1 MADANLHISVPVR
14 RFGTS
19 AEAQDAV
26 AVEEP
31 LEIRLGYFRDGKSHS
46 DSISITMRTPGDDEN
61 LAGGFLLT
69 EGIIGRAADIRGFEA
84 VAENVI
90 RVDLDAGVEFD
101 ADRLQRNFYTTSSCG
116 VCGKASLEALK
127 VQSRFNIDDSG
138 LRVAPDMLMRLSES
152 LIERQATF
160 AATGGLHAAGL
171 FDRDGRMLDVR
182 EDVGR
187 HNAVDKV
194 VGAALQ
200 VDAVPLLER
209 GLIVSGRASFEILQK
224 AMVAGCP
231 LVVAIGAPSSLAIE
245 LAWEFDMTLVGFL
258 RDGRFNI
265 YTGPSRIE

>member
-152 LIERQATF
+152 LI
-160 AATGGLHAAGL
+160 
-171 FDRDGRMLDVR
+171 D
-182 EDVGR
+182 
-187 HNAVDKV
+187 
-194 VGAALQ
+194 
-200 VDAVPLLER
+200 R

>member
-31 LEIRLGYFRDGKSHS
+31 LEIRLGYSRDGKSHS

-152 LIERQATF
+152 LI
-160 AATGGLHAAGL
+160 
-171 FDRDGRMLDVR
+171 D
-182 EDVGR
+182 
-187 HNAVDKV
+187 
-194 VGAALQ
+194 
-200 VDAVPLLER
+200 R

-265 YTGPSRIE
+265 DTGPSRIE

>member
-1 MADANLHISVPVR
+1 MIGGGRQFAHQRARTAFRYLCRGTGRGRRRGAARDPARIFPRRQITLGQHLDHDA
-14 RFGTS
+14 
-19 AEAQDAV
+19 
-26 AVEEP
+26 
-31 LEIRLGYFRDGKSHS
+31 Y
-46 DSISITMRTPGDDEN
+46 PGDDEN

-152 LIERQATF
+152 L
-160 AATGGLHAAGL
+160 
-171 FDRDGRMLDVR
+171 
-182 EDVGR
+182 
-187 HNAVDKV
+187 
-194 VGAALQ
+194 
-200 VDAVPLLER
+200 LER

-224 AMVAGCP
+224 ALVAGCP